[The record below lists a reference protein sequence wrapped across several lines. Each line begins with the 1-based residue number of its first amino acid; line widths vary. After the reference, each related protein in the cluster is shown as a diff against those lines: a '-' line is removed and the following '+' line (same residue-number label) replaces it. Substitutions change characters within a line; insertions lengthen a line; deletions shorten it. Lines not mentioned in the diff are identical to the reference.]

1 MSEKRCAI
9 IFNKANVNMIG
20 YLNCS
25 RYTWGAGLGDTS
37 WLQVSVSI
45 HQIASQ
51 INNDDRNSVH
61 SLGCRYIQTLQ
72 LDVGEECGYG
82 SVEGDNLNFIK
93 MSML

>member
-61 SLGCRYIQTLQ
+61 SLGSRCIQTLQ

-82 SVEGDNLNFIK
+82 SVEGVGH
-93 MSML
+93 